1 MTFFVQR
8 TQFRL
13 TAQYQDI
20 TQAQTVRDAIN
31 EALYNAAREV
41 DKLFSKQNGTAEIA
55 DVSRI
60 YDRYG
65 FRNDSGWQQ
74 LVPLETDEK
83 VVTWDIPEGMLIH
96 EAEQLLTVLGA
107 ETITLESEK
116 DDELLRQV
124 PHPAALFLSELDDAI
139 ELDEEEILGVL
150 VEEKK
155 ILH

>member
-1 MTFFVQR
+1 MTFYVQR
-8 TQFRL
+8 TQFRI
-13 TAQYQDI
+13 TAQYQGVA
-20 TQAQTVRDAIN
+20 QAQTVRDAIN

-41 DKLFSKQNGTAEIA
+41 DKLFTKQNGKADIA
-55 DVSRI
+55 DVSKI

-74 LVPLETDEK
+74 IVPLEAVDK
-83 VVTWDIPEGMLIH
+83 IVTWDIPEGMLIH

-107 ETITLESEK
+107 ETITIEGEK

-124 PHPAALFLSELDDAI
+124 PHPAALFLSELDETI
-139 ELDEEEILGVL
+139 ELDEEELLGVL
-150 VEEKK
+150 TEEKK